1 MGGVVEGLS
10 LTKAQRRRGLELGE
24 GMKKKRKTSKNKG
37 FGEYYSSSVR
47 VGGWGGGQQQCS
59 NKTKEGYGL
68 GDVNQLLHLF
78 TA

>member
-24 GMKKKRKTSKNKG
+24 GMKKKGKQARIKALGNST
-37 FGEYYSSSVR
+37 R
-47 VGGWGGGQQQCS
+47 VLSGLGGGGGGQQQCS